1 MVGTATPSLFPDITP
16 EMSSMIPPKTI
27 VSAAALLVA
36 GLGAAQAADLPAR
49 VAPAPY
55 VAPLPVFTWTGA
67 YFGINAGASFDD
79 TSKFALSN
87 GVGVT
92 PANTGI
98 GTNRP
103 TLFKNS
109 DDGFTA
115 GAQLGYNY
123 EFQGFGAAGSGIVV
137 GLEADAAYIDA
148 AKTQNLILSNTAGV
162 PSTNTFRSG
171 IDFLGTV
178 RGRLGYAF
186 NQFLIYGT
194 GGFAYGDAFEKAALY
209 TSGNA
214 NLLRFFGSKGGIQTG
229 YTYGGGIEYAI
240 PTSSFLNFFKSSA
253 VTLKLEYLR
262 YDLGTKSFVA
272 NGVTTTTAYNVSD
285 KTEGNIARIG
295 LNYKF

>member
-1 MVGTATPSLFPDITP
+1 MTSATRIAAAAVLLA
-16 EMSSMIPPKTI
+16 
-27 VSAAALLVA
+27 SAA
-36 GLGAAQAADLPAR
+36 GAASAADLPAR

-67 YFGINAGASFDD
+67 YFGVNAGASFDD
-79 TSKFALSN
+79 ESKFALSN

-92 PANTGI
+92 AANTGI

-103 TLFKNS
+103 ALFKNS

-115 GAQLGYNY
+115 GAQVGYNY
-123 EFQGFGAAGSGIVV
+123 EFQGFGSFGGPGSGVV
-137 GLEADAAYIDA
+137 IGFEADAAYIDA
-148 AKTQNLILSNTAGV
+148 AKTSNLILNNTAGV

-194 GGFAYGDAFEKAALY
+194 GGFAYGDTFEKAALY

-214 NLLRFFGSKGGIQTG
+214 NLLRFYGSKGGIQTG
-229 YTYGGGIEYAI
+229 YTYGGGIEYAL
-240 PTSSFLNFFKSSA
+240 PTGSFLNFFKSSA

-262 YDLGTKSFVA
+262 YDLGSQGFVA
-272 NGVTTTTAYNVSD
+272 NGVTTTSAYNVRD
-285 KTEGNIARIG
+285 KSEGNIARVG

>member
-1 MVGTATPSLFPDITP
+1 MTLA
-16 EMSSMIPPKTI
+16 KTI
-27 VSAAALLVA
+27 AAVALLASAA
-36 GLGAAQAADLPAR
+36 GAASAADLPAR

-67 YFGINAGASFDD
+67 YFGVNAGASFDD
-79 TSKFALSN
+79 ESKFALSN
-87 GVGVT
+87 GINVT

-103 TLFKNS
+103 ALYKNS
-109 DDGFTA
+109 DAGFTA
-115 GAQLGYNY
+115 GGQLGYNY
-123 EFQGFGAAGSGIVV
+123 QFGAGSGIVI
-137 GLEADAAYIDA
+137 GFEADAAYIDS
-148 AKTQNLILSNTAGV
+148 AKTSSLILSNTAGV

-186 NQFLIYGT
+186 NQFMIYGT
-194 GGFAYGDAFEKAALY
+194 GGFAYGDVFEKSLLY

-214 NLLRFFGSKGGIQTG
+214 NLLRFYGSKGGIQTG
-229 YTYGGGIEYAI
+229 YTYGGGIEYAL
-240 PTSSFLNFFKSSA
+240 PTGSFLNFFKSSA

-262 YDLGTKSFVA
+262 YDLGNEGFVA
-272 NGVTTTTAYNVSD
+272 NGITTTSAYNVKVKS
-285 KTEGNIARIG
+285 EGNIARVG